1 MNKVILLGRLTR
13 DVETRNGQNGTI
25 ARTGIAV
32 DRPFS
37 KGKDTD
43 FFNLVAFG
51 KTGDFLSKWFEKGSK
66 ILVEGHLQSSKYKNK
81 DGVEVTAIDV
91 IIEQIEFADSRRK
104 NVDDDDSPF

>member
-25 ARTGIAV
+25 ARVGIAV

-51 KTGDFLSKWFEKGSK
+51 KTADFLAKWFEKGSK
-66 ILVEGHLQSSKYKNK
+66 ILVDGRLQSSKYKNK
-81 DGVEVTAIDV
+81 EGKEVTAIDV
-91 IIEQIEFADSRRK
+91 IVEQIEFADAK
-104 NVDDDDSPF
+104 KKADDDDNTPF